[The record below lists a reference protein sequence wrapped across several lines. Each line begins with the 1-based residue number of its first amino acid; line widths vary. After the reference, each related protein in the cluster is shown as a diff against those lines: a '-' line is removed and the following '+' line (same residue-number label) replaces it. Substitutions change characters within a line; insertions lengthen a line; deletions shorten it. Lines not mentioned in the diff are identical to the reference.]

1 MRGAELLLSSFLKG
15 DIMINVKEYS
25 FYSIDSNYL
34 KYLYS
39 VDREVYYDPK
49 YKIYTK
55 PYVGIIT
62 GIKNHKYFIPLTSAK
77 PKHKKWKN
85 VSNEH
90 FLIYEIIKKDIL
102 EKENGD
108 SKNYSTKIINFK
120 TNVKSMR
127 LRVGKDAKITLSMP
141 FYSTQKMALAFLES
155 HKNWLENSH
164 KKALANLP
172 KDDEMKFLGQIYKI
186 KFDESVKEPF
196 FEDKFI
202 ITPNLKA
209 LERFIKARAKELFL
223 ELVSHFEPF
232 INRPVS
238 RIVIR
243 DSKTRWG
250 SCNHKKGYINLS
262 LRLIEKPLSAVRYVV
277 LHELTHLL
285 YPHHQSSFYKFIE
298 AIMPDYKEQE
308 QILKS

>member
-1 MRGAELLLSSFLKG
+1 
-15 DIMINVKEYS
+15 
-25 FYSIDSNYL
+25 
-34 KYLYS
+34 
-39 VDREVYYDPK
+39 
-49 YKIYTK
+49 
-55 PYVGIIT
+55 
-62 GIKNHKYFIPLTSAK
+62 
-77 PKHKKWKN
+77 
-85 VSNEH
+85 
-90 FLIYEIIKKDIL
+90 
-102 EKENGD
+102 
-108 SKNYSTKIINFK
+108 
-120 TNVKSMR
+120 MR

-141 FYSTQKMALAFLES
+141 FYSTQKMALSFLET
-155 HKNWLENSH
+155 HRIWLENAY
-164 KKALANLP
+164 KKALLNLP
-172 KDDEMKFLGQIYKI
+172 KDDEMKFLGEIYKI

-209 LERFIKARAKELFL
+209 LECFKKARAKELFL
-223 ELVSHFEPF
+223 ELVSYYQPH
-232 INRPVS
+232 INKPVS

>member
-1 MRGAELLLSSFLKG
+1 MARKTPSLRQKSLNLDFYGLSVL
-15 DIMINVKEYS
+15 V
-25 FYSIDSNYL
+25 
-34 KYLYS
+34 
-39 VDREVYYDPK
+39 
-49 YKIYTK
+49 
-55 PYVGIIT
+55 
-62 GIKNHKYFIPLTSAK
+62 
-77 PKHKKWKN
+77 
-85 VSNEH
+85 
-90 FLIYEIIKKDIL
+90 
-102 EKENGD
+102 
-108 SKNYSTKIINFK
+108 NFK
-120 TNVKSMR
+120 TNVKAMR

-155 HKNWLENSH
+155 HKIWLENSH

-172 KDDEMKFLGQIYKI
+172 KDDEIRFLGEIYKI

-202 ITPNLKA
+202 ITPNLKT
-209 LERFIKARAKELFL
+209 LERFIKTRAKELFL

-232 INRPVS
+232 INKPVS
-238 RIVIR
+238 RVVIR
-243 DSKTRWG
+243 NSKTRWG

-262 LRLIEKPLSAVRYVV
+262 LRLTQKPLSAVRYVV

-298 AIMPDYKEQE
+298 AIMPDYKAQE

>member
-1 MRGAELLLSSFLKG
+1 MAVKTPSLRQKSVNLDFYGLSVL
-15 DIMINVKEYS
+15 
-25 FYSIDSNYL
+25 
-34 KYLYS
+34 
-39 VDREVYYDPK
+39 
-49 YKIYTK
+49 
-55 PYVGIIT
+55 
-62 GIKNHKYFIPLTSAK
+62 
-77 PKHKKWKN
+77 
-85 VSNEH
+85 
-90 FLIYEIIKKDIL
+90 
-102 EKENGD
+102 
-108 SKNYSTKIINFK
+108 INFK
-120 TNVKSMR
+120 KNVRAMR

-155 HKNWLENSH
+155 HKIWLENSY
-164 KKALANLP
+164 KKALLNLP
-172 KDDEMKFLGQIYKI
+172 KDDEIRFLGEIYKI
-186 KFDESVKEPF
+186 KFDKSVKEPF

-209 LERFIKARAKELFL
+209 LERFIKTRAKELFL
-223 ELVSHFEPF
+223 KLISHFEPF
-232 INRPVS
+232 INRPVN

-243 DSKTRWG
+243 NSKTRWG

-262 LRLIEKPLSAVRYVV
+262 LRLNEKPLTAVRYVV

>member
-1 MRGAELLLSSFLKG
+1 MARKTPSLKQKSINLDFYGLSVL
-15 DIMINVKEYS
+15 
-25 FYSIDSNYL
+25 
-34 KYLYS
+34 
-39 VDREVYYDPK
+39 
-49 YKIYTK
+49 
-55 PYVGIIT
+55 
-62 GIKNHKYFIPLTSAK
+62 
-77 PKHKKWKN
+77 
-85 VSNEH
+85 
-90 FLIYEIIKKDIL
+90 
-102 EKENGD
+102 
-108 SKNYSTKIINFK
+108 INFK

-141 FYSTQKMALAFLES
+141 FYSTQKMALSFLEM
-155 HKNWLENSH
+155 HKIWLENTY
-164 KKALANLP
+164 KKALVILP
-172 KDDEMKFLGQIYKI
+172 KDDEIKFLGQIYKI
-186 KFDESVKEPF
+186 KFDENFKEPF
-196 FEDKFI
+196 FDGEFVF
-202 ITPNLKA
+202 TPNLKS
-209 LERFIKARAKELFL
+209 LERFKKTRAKELFL
-223 ELVSHFEPF
+223 ELASYYQPH
-232 INRPVS
+232 INKPVS

>member
-1 MRGAELLLSSFLKG
+1 MA
-15 DIMINVKEYS
+15 
-25 FYSIDSNYL
+25 
-34 KYLYS
+34 
-39 VDREVYYDPK
+39 
-49 YKIYTK
+49 
-55 PYVGIIT
+55 
-62 GIKNHKYFIPLTSAK
+62 
-77 PKHKKWKN
+77 
-85 VSNEH
+85 
-90 FLIYEIIKKDIL
+90 L
-102 EKENGD
+102 EKQKVARKTPSLRQKSLNLDFYGL
-108 SKNYSTKIINFK
+108 NVLINFK

-155 HKNWLENSH
+155 HKIWLENSY
-164 KKALANLP
+164 KKALLNLP

-186 KFDESVKEPF
+186 KFDESAKVPF

-223 ELVSHFEPF
+223 ELVSYYQPH
-232 INRPVS
+232 INKPVS

-262 LRLIEKPLSAVRYVV
+262 LRLIEKPLTAVRYVV